1 MTAQKIQKAK
11 VLRRARGTIV
21 PKILKGAKILSLLV
35 FLSLFFSQFVLA
47 GELSTRGGEI
57 SELSEELKM
66 VKLENQL
73 LENRLAE
80 ISSLSHIRERAQSE
94 LEMKSSEFEFLTP
107 AQLAQ
112 LPR

>member
-1 MTAQKIQKAK
+1 MTSLHVKKISVQKK
-11 VLRRARGTIV
+11 LRGILI
-21 PKILKGAKILSLLV
+21 PKIFGGLKILSLLV

-57 SELSEELKM
+57 AELAEDLET

-80 ISSLSHIRERAQSE
+80 VSSLSHIRERAQTE
-94 LEMKSSEFEFLTP
+94 LEMKPSEFEFLTP

-112 LPR
+112 LPQ